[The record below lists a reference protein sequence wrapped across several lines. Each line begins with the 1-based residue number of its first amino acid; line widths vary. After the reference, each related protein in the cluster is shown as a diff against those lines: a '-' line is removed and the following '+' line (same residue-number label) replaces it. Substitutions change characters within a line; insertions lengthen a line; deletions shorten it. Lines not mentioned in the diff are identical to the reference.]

1 MNSAPMTVEERR
13 IRLKDWLE
21 KVHGSVTEAVVNQRI
36 FWEVQQIIRDNP
48 QLQSTSSAFYDWM
61 ASTFAHSTVLAVRRQ
76 LDTHRNSVSLHRVL
90 LEVQKFPELISR
102 SYHLSIYA
110 RPEFT
115 TEYAEHMA
123 NYTYD
128 TQVGKDASKLDA
140 SAIGLEITSLKAA
153 SEAVHHYADRVVA
166 HYDIRGLERD
176 SPKFDDL
183 TDSLSVIEK
192 LVLRYGLLL
201 NGASQ
206 TSLLPTFQY
215 DWKSVFRIAWLPQK

>member
-1 MNSAPMTVEERR
+1 MTVEERR
-13 IRLKDWLE
+13 VHLKRWLE
-21 KVHGSVTEAVVNQRI
+21 RVHGSVTEAVVNQHI

-76 LDTHRNSVSLHRVL
+76 LDTDRNSISLHRFL
-90 LEVQKFPELISR
+90 LEVRKFPKVISR
-102 SYHLSIYA
+102 SYHRSLYV
-110 RPEFT
+110 RPEFST
-115 TEYAEHMA
+115 AYANNMA
-123 NYTYD
+123 NHTYD
-128 TQVGKDASKLDA
+128 IQVGKDANELDV
-140 SAIGLEITSLKAA
+140 SAVNLEIEALKAA
-153 SEAVHHYADRVVA
+153 SEVIHHYADRIVA
-166 HYDIRGLERD
+166 HYDNRGLERD

-183 TDSLSVIEK
+183 THSLSVIEK